1 MPTAPHA
8 RRLHARRLR
17 SSAPARHEVGA
28 GELRER
34 TREAKRG
41 CGRAPARV
49 GWVAVVVGVG
59 EGRPRGDEE
68 LGCVDSAAGGG
79 ARAAARAPCHGSGGA
94 RRGRG
99 AECEAVA
106 PSACCAGAPGGGERR
121 GKCSVCSGEW
131 LQRGGG
137 SWEAEHRSPRPHLS
151 RPRAVAIRTA
161 PAPSPRSSRERRV
174 GRRPSHRSSSRP
186 RSARCQ
192 GLGARWVPLR
202 EGESAGLLSGRED
215 VGALRLAAPGCGA
228 NSNLDRLPRGGWGV
242 KGRRGVEVVAR
253 LQSRPADGA
262 WEHGGRG

>member
-1 MPTAPHA
+1 MKWALESCESAHA
-8 RRLHARRLR
+8 RLSVAADGHLQEWGGWRWWLGWGRGDHGGMKSWDVWIARR
-17 SSAPARHEVGA
+17 A
-28 GELRER
+28 GE
-34 TREAKRG
+34 RG
-41 CGRAPARV
+41 RRRVHRAT
-49 GWVAVVVGVG
+49 
-59 EGRPRGDEE
+59 
-68 LGCVDSAAGGG
+68 
-79 ARAAARAPCHGSGGA
+79 GGA

-137 SWEAEHRSPRPHLS
+137 SWEAEHRPPRPHLS

-174 GRRPSHRSSSRP
+174 GRRPSHRSSPRP

-242 KGRRGVEVVAR
+242 KGRRGGEVVVR
-253 LQSRPADGA
+253 LQSQPANGA
-262 WEHGGRG
+262 CEHGGRG